1 MLGGRRCGVGL
12 RGRGMVAEA
21 TARELGRISLAE
33 ALELT
38 ILIAQKKPKRLPK
51 VAVRWLQRYPEE
63 HEAGLDDVAL
73 VVSAL
78 SALAGE
84 HRAEA
89 VRVLRAL
96 VGSF

>member
-1 MLGGRRCGVGL
+1 MFARALQHGNL
-12 RGRGMVAEA
+12 LVAEA

-38 ILIAQKKPKRLPK
+38 ILIAQKEPKRLPK
-51 VAVRWLQRYPEE
+51 VAVRWLQRYLEE
-63 HEAGLDDVAL
+63 QEARLDDVAL

-78 SALAGE
+78 PALSGE